1 MTRLSGEVVVRQFR
15 YIEKRKRRVKC
26 DIVQC
31 SWSKVLCDWLERDGL
46 LQYSSAQVRLIRTE
60 QCK

>member
-26 DIVQC
+26 YIVQC

-46 LQYSSAQVRLIRTE
+46 LQYSSAQVRLMRTE